1 MKQSI
6 HFDYNDYNMDEN
18 QIATL
23 KLLSELAK
31 SEKSAKEEGW
41 LSEEEADAII
51 KDL

>member
-1 MKQSI
+1 MKLST
-6 HFDYNDYNMDEN
+6 HFDYNMDENEN